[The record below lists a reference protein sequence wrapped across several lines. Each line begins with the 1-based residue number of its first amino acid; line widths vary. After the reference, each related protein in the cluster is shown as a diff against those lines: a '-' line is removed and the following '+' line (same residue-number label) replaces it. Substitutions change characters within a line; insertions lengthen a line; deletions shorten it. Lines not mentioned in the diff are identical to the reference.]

1 MFQMR
6 GEPWWYEQPLQKC
19 RYEGGPRGHSLFQ
32 TKQNPFQGFCHPIA
46 LKGASPQQMARH
58 WTPER
63 DL

>member
-6 GEPWWYEQPLQKC
+6 GEPWLFAQLLQKY
-19 RYEGGPRGHSLFQ
+19 RYGEGPRGHSPSQ
-32 TKQNPFQGFCHPIA
+32 TKQNPSQGFCYPTA
-46 LKGASPQQMARH
+46 LKVALPQQMARH